1 MPAPTY
7 ANLVQYLIV
16 SSFGGPQDAEQ
27 KDIKQA
33 VIRSY
38 DELTTMRDWSYYH
51 VHGRIILQSPY
62 STGTVTSSG
71 TTVTLTGGTWP
82 SWAATGAYLKVGEEV
97 CRVFSRSS
105 GSVITLAGGLSLK
118 ADVTGLPYTLYR
130 SVYALPGDFR
140 NMDEPSDEYNWWSGL
155 YVTPDEAMK
164 LDRVSNSSCEPY
176 HWTVIKDPDGTGWA
190 VKLVGYPTKL
200 ETLDFTY
207 RRSAADI
214 SAFTPTD
221 TTRLDIPD
229 FLSTAMHSAA
239 EYWLARIRKTG
250 EEKAYQFYQRDLRLA
265 LEQDQLA
272 PLSGR
277 SREIWHDGGWR
288 SPLRPDNG

>member
-16 SSFGGPQDAEQ
+16 SSYGGPQDAEQ

-33 VIRSY
+33 ILRAY
-38 DELTTMRDWSYYH
+38 DELTTMRDWAYYH
-51 VHGRIILQSPY
+51 AHGRVILQAPY
-62 STGTVTSSG
+62 STGAVASSG

-82 SWAATGAYLKVGEEV
+82 TWAASGAYLKVGEEI
-97 CRVFSRSS
+97 CRVSSRTS
-105 GSVITLAGGLSLK
+105 GSVIVLDSTLTLK
-118 ADVTGLPYTLYR
+118 ADVSGEPYTLYR
-130 SVYALPGDFR
+130 SVYPLPADFR

-164 LDRVSNSSCEPY
+164 IERVSNSSGEPY
-176 HWTVIKDPDGTGWA
+176 HWTVVKDPASGGWA
-190 VKLVGYPTKL
+190 IKLIGYPTKQ
-200 ETLDFTY
+200 ETIDFTF
-207 RRSAADI
+207 RRMAADI
-214 SAFTPTD
+214 SSLAPDSATV
-221 TTRLDIPD
+221 LDIPMHM
-229 FLSTAMHSAA
+229 STAMHSAA

-250 EEKAYQFYQRDLRLA
+250 EDKAYQFYQRDLRLA

-288 SPLRPDNG
+288 SPLRPDVG